1 MRTVVS
7 WEADATYFPSGLKH
21 TLKTVSVCPC
31 VVGGCAAV
39 AGRPQAVHACMHKSA
54 FMLRLSARARIGAR
68 TAEMVGL
75 ASGFELRRR
84 VQGVAMGDVY
94 LGHGLQLRKGRVDAA

>member
-1 MRTVVS
+1 MWLVGVQWLPVDR
-7 WEADATYFPSGLKH
+7 K
-21 TLKTVSVCPC
+21 PC
-31 VVGGCAAV
+31 MY
-39 AGRPQAVHACMHKSA
+39 ACISLH
-54 FMLRLSARARIGAR
+54 FMLRVSARATVGAR